1 MIYGYKLKEINEIG
15 LLEMKEI
22 TFAAPSDVLREIA
35 RFLENMARQIDEGT
49 LRHSSHRHIGSVIV
63 GWDKRF
69 PDKDIIVIPP
79 AASSDDTS
87 KKE

>member
-22 TFAAPSDVLREIA
+22 TFLAPSDVLREIA
-35 RFLENMARQIDEGT
+35 RFLEDMAHQIDEGT
-49 LRHSSHRHIGSVIV
+49 LLSSHRHIGSVIV

-87 KKE
+87 NEE